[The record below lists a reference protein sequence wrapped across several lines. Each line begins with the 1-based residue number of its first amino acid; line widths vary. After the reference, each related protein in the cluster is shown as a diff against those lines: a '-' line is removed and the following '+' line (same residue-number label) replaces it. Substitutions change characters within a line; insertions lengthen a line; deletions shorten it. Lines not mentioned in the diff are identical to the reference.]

1 MASDDTPDDNETLND
16 PDDPGT
22 LRDSR
27 EQIAAMPA
35 APIIVNHVVGLYELA
50 AIHLHA
56 QPPHLEDAALAIDA
70 LAAVIHTL
78 DDRLGDDTDVLKQ
91 ALESI
96 QLAFVQ
102 VKAAFVD

>member
-1 MASDDTPDDNETLND
+1 MASDDTPIDTNE
-16 PDDPGT
+16 PGDT

-35 APIIVNHVVGLYELA
+35 SAIIVNHVVGLYELA

-70 LAAVIHTL
+70 LAAVVHTL
-78 DDRLGDDTDVLKQ
+78 DDRLGDDAEVLKQ